1 MGLKNLTSTYKSLF
15 LIDATGAAVTALMLS
30 QVLARLGDLFGM
42 PVNILYILA
51 IIATCFALY
60 SLICS
65 CMVNQNWR
73 SYLQGIAIANAVYCI
88 LTLAL
93 VIYLYDTLTWLG
105 IGYFIGEIGIICLLV
120 RFELKLMRQ

>member
-1 MGLKNLTSTYKSLF
+1 MGLKHLAFTYKNLF
-15 LIDATGAAVTALMLS
+15 LIDATRAAITALILS
-30 QVLARLGDLFGM
+30 QVLARLDDLFGM

-51 IIATCFALY
+51 IIAACFALY
-60 SLICS
+60 SLIYS
-65 CMVNQNWR
+65 RIVNQNRR

-88 LTLAL
+88 ITLAL

-105 IGYFIGEIGIICLLV
+105 IGYFIGEIGIIYLPV